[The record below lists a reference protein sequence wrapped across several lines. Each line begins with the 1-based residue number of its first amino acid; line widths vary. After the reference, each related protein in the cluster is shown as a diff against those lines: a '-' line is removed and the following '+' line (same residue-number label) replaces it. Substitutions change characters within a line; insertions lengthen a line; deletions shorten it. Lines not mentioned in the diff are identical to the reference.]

1 MNINLKKGLVLRNSK
16 GFTLIELL
24 VVIAIIGILSSI
36 VLASL
41 NTARGRAKI
50 AAAKSELSS
59 MRAEAE
65 ILYDT
70 GGNYSEVCTVDTDPG
85 TSGNQPSGSRKLLN
99 AAATSVG
106 DGSPACTVASDKQS
120 WAASVDLDGAG
131 SATKSFC
138 VDSTGSAREIS
149 ASVGSATVCPAS

>member
-1 MNINLKKGLVLRNSK
+1 MTINFNKK

-41 NTARGRAKI
+41 NTARGRARI
-50 AAAKSELSS
+50 AAAKSEMSS

-70 GGNYSEVCTVDTDPG
+70 FGTYDNATPAGSGVCETDSGAYTLYS
-85 TSGNQPSGSRKLLN
+85 
-99 AAATSVG
+99 AAATSVSDTG
-106 DGSPACTVASDKQS
+106 PECFDSASA
-120 WAASVDLDGAG
+120 WAASVNLGA
-131 SATKSFC
+131 THFC
-138 VDSTGSAREIS
+138 VDSTGTAQEG
-149 ASVGSATVCPAS
+149 AAATTTQCP